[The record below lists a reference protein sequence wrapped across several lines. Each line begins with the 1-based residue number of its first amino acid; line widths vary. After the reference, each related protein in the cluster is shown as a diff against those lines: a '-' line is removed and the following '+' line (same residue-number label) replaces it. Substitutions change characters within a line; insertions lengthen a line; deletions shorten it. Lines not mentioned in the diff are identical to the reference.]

1 MVQLDLPVLRLM
13 SSRIIAATFATSLL
27 AGCAL
32 TPLPTHQTIVDDAL
46 PKMTLIPSNWSA
58 DRQAAQVADDWLNS
72 FNDPVLDALVAEA
85 IANNLDLRQAAEKV
99 AIARQVVIIAG
110 ASLQPHVGAALGGRK
125 TRDADQDSAFDS
137 SSVSASIGW
146 ELDVWGRVRAQRSA
160 AESEA
165 EAVALDYAYARQS
178 LAATTAKLWY
188 LASTARQLLA
198 VEEQAVAVYDRQL
211 SLVKT
216 RRSAGKESNLD
227 VVETQ
232 AKLAEAG
239 SELESARQIYGETQR
254 ALELLLGRYPA
265 AEIEASPGFGA
276 LPPAPGAGIAGALL
290 ERRPDIIAAERMVLA
305 SFRLQESAE
314 LALLPAFSFS
324 LTGGRIDSGILSL
337 LRLNPWLASAAIG
350 VSIPIYE
357 GGALNAKVAIATAQ
371 QAKAVAKY
379 GAVALAAFAEVENGL
394 ANEELL
400 AKRIPL
406 IDEALRNQTEAL
418 QIATIQYVAGR
429 RDLLW
434 VSNIQAG
441 QLGYEALGIKLRGA
455 QQTNRIQLLLVLGG
469 AFNKVPPQPV
479 SMKKE

>member
-1 MVQLDLPVLRLM
+1 
-13 SSRIIAATFATSLL
+13 
-27 AGCAL
+27 
-32 TPLPTHQTIVDDAL
+32 
-46 PKMTLIPSNWSA
+46 
-58 DRQAAQVADDWLNS
+58 
-72 FNDPVLDALVAEA
+72 
-85 IANNLDLRQAAEKV
+85 
-99 AIARQVVIIAG
+99 
-110 ASLQPHVGAALGGRK
+110 
-125 TRDADQDSAFDS
+125 
-137 SSVSASIGW
+137 
-146 ELDVWGRVRAQRSA
+146 
-160 AESEA
+160 
-165 EAVALDYAYARQS
+165 
-178 LAATTAKLWY
+178 
-188 LASTARQLLA
+188 
-198 VEEQAVAVYDRQL
+198 
-211 SLVKT
+211 
-216 RRSAGKESNLD
+216 
-227 VVETQ
+227 
-232 AKLAEAG
+232 
-239 SELESARQIYGETQR
+239 
-254 ALELLLGRYPA
+254 
-265 AEIEASPGFGA
+265 
-276 LPPAPGAGIAGALL
+276 
-290 ERRPDIIAAERMVLA
+290 MVLA

-324 LTGGRIDSGILSL
+324 LTGGRIDGGILSL

-434 VSNIQAG
+434 VSNIQTG

-479 SMKKE
+479 SMKRNNLPARPKLQ